1 MKRYL
6 LLISTV
12 ALIAVSCST
21 LQQTIIPQP
30 LKIDADFSERVQAFS
45 IDFLKQME
53 VAEPENNYMV
63 SPISLHMAL
72 GMLLNGS
79 ATSSEQELLTTL
91 NLEGLTIEDINKN
104 YLQLIEGLPNID
116 PDVTNRMANSIWQE
130 ENFEVTDLFKE
141 QLKNYF
147 KAEHYS
153 ENFDNIATLD
163 KINQWASDNTE
174 GKVDKI
180 LEEISKDQVM
190 FLINA
195 LYFKADWSQGFDP
208 KSTYNTNFNGTLGA
222 ETVNMMVQTDTFP
235 YLETEAYQIV
245 GLPYASGQYEMSVI
259 LPKDGQ
265 SPASVI
271 SGLTLSQLKTDQA
284 NLAVRKVEIQIPK
297 LKMEYGIK
305 LNAVLSKMGM
315 PTLFTGNAD
324 LSKIAPPAGAL
335 KVGFVKQDTFIEI
348 DEVGTEA
355 AAVTTI
361 GIETTSVPSYP
372 LFKCNK
378 PFLFLITEKGS
389 GTIQFMG
396 RINNL

>member
-1 MKRYL
+1 M
-6 LLISTV
+6 
-12 ALIAVSCST
+12 LIAAACST
-21 LQQTIIPQP
+21 QQSIKPQP
-30 LKIDADFSERVQAFS
+30 LDIDGDFSTRVQAFS

-53 VAEPENNYMV
+53 LAEPQDNYMV
-63 SPISLHMAL
+63 SPLSLHMAL

-79 ATSSEQELLTTL
+79 ATTSKEEVLETLRLTGMSL
-91 NLEGLTIEDINKN
+91 KDINGN
-104 YLQLIEGLPNID
+104 YQKLIDGLPNID
-116 PDVTNRMANSIWQE
+116 PAVTNRMANSIWQE
-130 ENFEVTDLFKE
+130 ENFEVEELFKE
-141 QLKNYF
+141 QLKTYF
-147 KAEHYS
+147 KAEHYREDFS
-153 ENFDNIATLD
+153 NTATLD
-163 KINQWASDNTE
+163 KINKWASDNTE
-174 GKVDKI
+174 GKVDRI
-180 LEEISKDQVM
+180 LEEISKNQVM

-195 LYFKADWSQGFDP
+195 LYFKADWRQGFDP
-208 KSTYNTNFNGTLGA
+208 ESTYNTNFNGTEG
-222 ETVNMMVQTDTFP
+222 VKNVDMMVQIDTFP
-235 YLETEAYQIV
+235 YLETETFQLV
-245 GLPYASGQYEMSVI
+245 GLPYASGQYEMSII

-271 SGLTLSQLKTDQA
+271 SDLTLAQLKTHQA
-284 NLAVRKVEIQIPK
+284 DMAVRKVEVQVPK

-361 GIETTSVPSYP
+361 GIELTSAGPSNP
-372 LFKCNK
+372 LVKCNK
-378 PFLFLITEKGS
+378 PFFFLITEKGS